1 MKQSCLDHVTTGSP
15 LTCSPTR
22 PFVKRNQ
29 ELHCF
34 LFHFPDISSNMNLL
48 TNIFVDEL
56 LVNVITFLAFILV
69 FPFFVSEYNSILSKF
84 GGF

>member
-15 LTCSPTR
+15 LTCSATR

-29 ELHCF
+29 EMHCF
-34 LFHFPDISSNMNLL
+34 LFHFPHISSNMNLL